1 MLDSHQIILKKK
13 LLKNKNQQNSNN
25 MRKKKLNLNLLKM
38 IGNPIWLLVMITWTR
53 RLIHTWM
60 NKHVMGIMPT
70 EAIQRLET
78 FMGSVLKEEIN
89 MGSTVAMM
97 NVIMAIMKRIQRVNM
112 PAILIHPTI
121 IIISQ
126 NGLIGRNLFIKN
138 LKRFSMMNCKIV
150 LCLLQKLWRM
160 WLRKIG
166 LRSQCNKLL
175 KIRITGPL
183 FQMNLYH
190 QESCGS
196 TLNGH

>member
-1 MLDSHQIILKKK
+1 
-13 LLKNKNQQNSNN
+13 
-25 MRKKKLNLNLLKM
+25 
-38 IGNPIWLLVMITWTR
+38 
-53 RLIHTWM
+53 M

-150 LCLLQKLWRM
+150 LCLLQKL
-160 WLRKIG
+160 
-166 LRSQCNKLL
+166 
-175 KIRITGPL
+175 
-183 FQMNLYH
+183 
-190 QESCGS
+190 
-196 TLNGH
+196 